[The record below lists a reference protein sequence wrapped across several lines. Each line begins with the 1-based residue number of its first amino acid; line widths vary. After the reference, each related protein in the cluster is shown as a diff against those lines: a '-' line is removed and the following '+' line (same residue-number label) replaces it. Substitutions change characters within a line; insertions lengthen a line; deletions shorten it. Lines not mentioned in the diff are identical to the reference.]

1 MKDYRLNVRFH
12 MEDERERQ
20 AAEFLKG
27 MPHGRN
33 RFIVEAV
40 LARMSDDRLM
50 ESIRQIFR
58 EEMQSLPAVAMPE
71 PLFSSVDEEMT
82 EEQREENRKNVLSD
96 LDLFG

>member
-12 MEDERERQ
+12 MEDERERL
-20 AAEFLKG
+20 AAEFLKE

-40 LARMSDDRLM
+40 LARMDDDRLM

-58 EEMQSLPAVAMPE
+58 EEMQSLPAVAMTE
-71 PLFSSVDEEMT
+71 PSFSSADMEMT
-82 EEQREENRKNVLSD
+82 EEQREENRKNVLAD
-96 LDLFG
+96 LDMFG

>member
-58 EEMQSLPAVAMPE
+58 EEMQSLPSAPVSE
-71 PLFSSVDEEMT
+71 PSFSSADTERT

>member
-12 MEDERERQ
+12 VEDERERL

-27 MPHGRN
+27 MTHGRN

-40 LARMSDDRLM
+40 LARMSDDQLM

-58 EEMQSLPAVAMPE
+58 EEMQLFPSVAMPE
-71 PLFSSVDEEMT
+71 PSFSSVDAEMT
-82 EEQREENRKNVLSD
+82 EEQREENRKNVLAD
-96 LDLFG
+96 LDMFG

>member
-12 MEDERERQ
+12 MEDGRERQ
-20 AAEFLKG
+20 AADFLKG
-27 MPHGRN
+27 MTRGRN

-40 LARMSDDRLM
+40 LARMDDDRLM

-71 PLFSSVDEEMT
+71 PSFSSVDEEMT

>member
-12 MEDERERQ
+12 VEDERERL

-27 MPHGRN
+27 MTHGRN

-58 EEMQSLPAVAMPE
+58 EEMQSLPSAPVSE
-71 PLFSSVDEEMT
+71 PSFSSADTEMT
-82 EEQREENRKNVLSD
+82 EEQREENCKNVLAD

>member
-1 MKDYRLNVRFH
+1 MTDYRLNLRFH
-12 MEDERERQ
+12 MEDERERM
-20 AAEFLKG
+20 AAEFLKE

-40 LARMSDDRLM
+40 LARMDDDRLM

-58 EEMQSLPAVAMPE
+58 EEMQAFPSAPVSE
-71 PLFSSVDEEMT
+71 PSFSSADTEMT